1 MTNLFP
7 PPGQRAPLYLDGA
20 EVKSVIS
27 RAGQLGAGVSSSL
40 LLPSLPPSLFLP
52 ISGLS
57 TWALSVA
64 ASGWLDLLHND

>member
-7 PPGQRAPLYLDGA
+7 PPGHRAPLYLDGA
-20 EVKSVIS
+20 EVKSVTS

-40 LLPSLPPSLFLP
+40 LPPSLFLP

-57 TWALSVA
+57 IWALCVA
-64 ASGWLDLLHND
+64 ASGWLDLLNND